1 MKDEYRCLTKF
12 YNELTEELTELTEE
26 LTDAFD
32 GVGFRI

>member
-12 YNELTEELTELTEE
+12 YNELTEELI
-26 LTDAFD
+26 DAFD